1 MNWSNRSKVVAGFCA
16 VGGAYG
22 IWRLLS
28 DDKIPIEYKK
38 RNDIEEEDIDSE
50 DENIKVEDRAKTGH
64 GDQLRSSPDD
74 VQIDQLLHLL
84 RVSLPQYQFNP
95 KSENNILI
103 AIHELILKSR
113 YFNNIEEMLDSA
125 IVPLLSSCLET
136 ENEAIISKSCEL
148 INNLSTCNA
157 GLSLCSSLV
166 PTIILL
172 LESYL
177 QNETVHIL
185 QSLLI
190 TLSNIICNPV
200 YEESNNELFEKIF
213 NKITEMYQSNTIQN
227 LLDNFVL
234 KLAVNLS
241 AQPNA
246 NPVLVN
252 SNFIF
257 KLESSFNSLVET
269 EYILRSD
276 FILRSLYIFQNLIL
290 FKNGKSL
297 TTSWMLSGETLE
309 RVNKF
314 STSMQLSPA
323 IVERALSIAKLAQTV
338 H

>member
-16 VGGAYG
+16 VGGVYG

-28 DDKIPIEYKK
+28 DEKNPLEYKK

-74 VQIDQLLHLL
+74 VHIDQLLHLL

-113 YFNNIEEMLDSA
+113 YFNNIEEMLDSGRVLESYRPRIPGQIEPEKA

-136 ENEAIISKSCEL
+136 ENEAIISKTCEL

-185 QSLLI
+185 QSLFI
-190 TLSNIICNPV
+190 TLR
-200 YEESNNELFEKIF
+200 KDF
-213 NKITEMYQSNTIQN
+213 NLNSILYNRIHVFFHFR
-227 LLDNFVL
+227 LAL
-234 KLAVNLS
+234 KPEVS
-241 AQPNA
+241 TG
-246 NPVLVN
+246 
-252 SNFIF
+252 SYYF
-257 KLESSFNSLVET
+257 KSFLKQYNV
-269 EYILRSD
+269 
-276 FILRSLYIFQNLIL
+276 
-290 FKNGKSL
+290 
-297 TTSWMLSGETLE
+297 
-309 RVNKF
+309 
-314 STSMQLSPA
+314 
-323 IVERALSIAKLAQTV
+323 
-338 H
+338 

>member
-16 VGGAYG
+16 VGGVYG

-28 DDKIPIEYKK
+28 DEKNPLEYKK

-74 VQIDQLLHLL
+74 VHIDQLLHLL

-113 YFNNIEEMLDSA
+113 YFNNIEEMLDSGRVLESYRPRIPGQIEPEKA

-136 ENEAIISKSCEL
+136 ENEAIISKTCEL

-185 QSLLI
+185 QSLFI
-190 TLSNIICNPV
+190 TLR
-200 YEESNNELFEKIF
+200 KDF
-213 NKITEMYQSNTIQN
+213 N
-227 LLDNFVL
+227 L
-234 KLAVNLS
+234 
-241 AQPNA
+241 
-246 NPVLVN
+246 
-252 SNFIF
+252 NFI
-257 KLESSFNSLVET
+257 LH
-269 EYILRSD
+269 
-276 FILRSLYIFQNLIL
+276 
-290 FKNGKSL
+290 NG
-297 TTSWMLSGETLE
+297 
-309 RVNKF
+309 
-314 STSMQLSPA
+314 
-323 IVERALSIAKLAQTV
+323 IHAQTGSF
-338 H
+338 HRKLLF